1 VPQIDVIDS
10 TWIPSRPAAVA
21 AEVADPHRWAQWW
34 PGLRLQVQEDRGDKG
49 VRWLVPAG
57 SSGAAAGLA
66 GSAEVWLQPMFDGVV
81 AHFFL
86 RLDAVPGVGLS
97 RRRAARVERFYR
109 RRTKQAFWELADR
122 ADPERLRRAAPQPPP
137 AGRAGQSAPAA
148 RPAPLGRPAA
158 TREPGSL

>member
-1 VPQIDVIDS
+1 MPQIDVIDS
-10 TWIPSRPAAVA
+10 TWVPSLPAAVA
-21 AEVADPHRWAQWW
+21 VEVADPHRWAQWW
-34 PGLRLQVQEDRGDKG
+34 PGLRLQVHEDRGDKG

-57 SSGAAAGLA
+57 SDGAATGLA

-86 RLDAVPGVGLS
+86 RLDPVAGGDLG

-122 ADPERLRRAAPQPPP
+122 ADPDRLRRAATLRPPP
-137 AGRAGQSAPAA
+137 EPAGQPAQAA
-148 RPAPLGRPAA
+148 RPAPVGRPTA
-158 TREPGSL
+158 TRKPGSL